1 MQTLL
6 ILTAVTLRSKDQTKF
21 RGFQIGARLASSSI
35 SSSSSS
41 SSSSFGEDTDV
52 ILGEW
57 IAHDDQTTRLQFWY
71 PDKHDTH
78 VSYHSESR
86 DIYMHATVPK
96 TSKSPLTA
104 VNVTELLVKA

>member
-1 MQTLL
+1 MQTVL

-21 RGFQIGARLASSSI
+21 LGFQIGARLASSSI

-57 IAHDDQTTRLQFWY
+57 IAHDDQTTRLQYWY
-71 PDKHDTH
+71 PEKHGTH

-86 DIYMHATVPK
+86 DIMYATVPK
-96 TSKSPLTA
+96 KSKSPFTA
-104 VNVTELLVKA
+104 FNVTQLLAKA